1 MQNRRVWAEIDL
13 DALTSNLRRVRE
25 LVGPGKGVMAIVKA
39 NAYGHGAV
47 PVAWHLASQGVQAL
61 GVGDSEEAM
70 ELRRAGISIP
80 ILVLGTIIPGELSDV
95 VDHDVAVTVHSS
107 ERVRR
112 LEREARRAGRP
123 VSVHLKVDTGMG
135 RLGCA
140 PGIAVEIA
148 RLIRAT
154 EFLRFDGL
162 CTHFACA
169 GDARMTEIQVRRFEE
184 VSRAIEAAGIPLPP
198 RHAAASAAI
207 LGRVA
212 THLDLVRP
220 GLMLYGLSPAAP
232 GPGSPPPRQDRLS
245 PAPPEDG
252 LLPVLTLKTQVI
264 FLKDFE
270 AGAPVG
276 YEGTHVTR
284 RRTRVA
290 TLPVGYNDGYPWR
303 LSGCGEVLVRGHR
316 APVVGRISMDYLTVD
331 VGRVPGACV
340 GDEVVLVGAS
350 GGERVTVQELA
361 DRAGTIPYEILTR
374 VGKRVVRTFRGGALA
389 APEKGFTVLRRPGV
403 PQTPSAHR

>member
-13 DALTSNLRRVRE
+13 DALTSNLHRVRE
-25 LVGPGKGVMAIVKA
+25 LAGDGKGIMAIVKA

-47 PVAWHLASQGVQAL
+47 PIAWHLASQGVNAL

-80 ILVLGTIIPGELSDV
+80 ILILGTIIPGELADV
-95 VDHDVAVTVHSS
+95 VDHDIAVTVHSS

-112 LEREARRAGRP
+112 LGREALRAGRP

-162 CTHFACA
+162 CTHFASA
-169 GDARMTEIQVRRFEE
+169 ADATMTAIQVRRFEE
-184 VSRAIEAAGIPLPP
+184 VSRAIEAAGIPLPS
-198 RHAAASAAI
+198 RHASASGAV
-207 LGRVA
+207 LQQVA

-220 GLMLYGLSPAAP
+220 GLVLYGLA
-232 GPGSPPPRQDRLS
+232 
-245 PAPPEDG
+245 PAPPPDPA
-252 LLPVLTLKTQVI
+252 LQPILTLKTQII

-276 YEGTHVTR
+276 YEGTHVTK

-290 TLPVGYNDGYPWR
+290 TLPVGYNDGYPWS
-303 LSGCGEVLVRGHR
+303 LSGRGEVLVRGHR
-316 APVVGRISMDYLTVD
+316 APVVGRISMDYLMVD
-331 VGRVPGACV
+331 VGHVPGVSV
-340 GDEVVLVGAS
+340 GDEVVLIGAS
-350 GGERVTVQELA
+350 GAERVTVRELA
-361 DRAGTIPYEILTR
+361 ERAGTIPYEILTR
-374 VGKRVVRTFRGGALA
+374 LGKRVVRTFRGGTVAI
-389 APEKGFTVLRRPGV
+389 PEKGFTVLRRPGV
-403 PQTPSAHR
+403 WETPPAHR

>member
-25 LVGPGKGVMAIVKA
+25 LAGPAKGVMAIVKA

-80 ILVLGTIIPGELSDV
+80 ILVLGTIIPGELSDI

-148 RLIRAT
+148 GLIRAT

-162 CTHFACA
+162 CTHFASA
-169 GDARMTEIQVRRFEE
+169 TDAQMTATQVRRFEE
-184 VSRAIEAAGIPLPP
+184 VARAILDAGIPLPP
-198 RHAAASAAI
+198 RHAAASGAI
-207 LGRVA
+207 LRRVA
-212 THLDLVRP
+212 PHLDLVRP
-220 GLMLYGLSPAAP
+220 GIALYGLSPA
-232 GPGSPPPRQDRLS
+232 PPHDDALQ
-245 PAPPEDG
+245 
-252 LLPVLTLKTQVI
+252 PVLTLKTQVI

-303 LSGCGEVLVRGHR
+303 LSNCGEVVVRGHR
-316 APVVGRISMDYLTVD
+316 APVVGRISMDYLMVD
-331 VGRVPGACV
+331 VGAVPGVSV
-340 GDEVVLVGAS
+340 GDEAVLVGVS
-350 GGERVTVQELA
+350 GSERVTVKELA
-361 DRAGTIPYEILTR
+361 DRAGTIPYEILTGL
-374 VGKRVVRTFRGGALA
+374 GKRVVRTYRGGASGA
-389 APEKGFTVLRRPGV
+389 ETGFTVLRRPGV
-403 PQTPSAHR
+403 WETPPAHR

>member
-13 DALTSNLRRVRE
+13 DALTSNLRRVRALAGE
-25 LVGPGKGVMAIVKA
+25 TKGVMAIVKA

-47 PVAWHLASQGVQAL
+47 PIAWHLAAQGVQAL

-95 VDHDVAVTVHSS
+95 VDHDIAVTVHSS

-112 LEREARRAGRP
+112 LGREARRAGRP

-140 PGIAVEIA
+140 PGIAIEIA
-148 RLIRAT
+148 QLIRAT

-162 CTHFACA
+162 CTHFASA
-169 GDARMTEIQVRRFEE
+169 SDANMTGVQVRRFEE

-198 RHAAASAAI
+198 RHASASAAI
-207 LGRVA
+207 LQQVA
-212 THLDLVRP
+212 SHLDLVRP
-220 GLMLYGLSPAAP
+220 GIMLYGLSPA
-232 GPGSPPPRQDRLS
+232 PPLQEQLR
-245 PAPPEDG
+245 
-252 LLPVLTLKTQVI
+252 PVLTLKTQVI

-316 APVVGRISMDYLTVD
+316 APVVGRISMDYLMVD
-331 VGRVPGACV
+331 VGRIPGVSV
-340 GDEVVLVGAS
+340 GDEAVLVGAS
-350 GGERVTVQELA
+350 GNERVTVKELA

-374 VGKRVVRTFRGGALA
+374 LGKRVVRTFRGGAPGA
-389 APEKGFTVLRRPGV
+389 AAEAGFTVLRRPGV
-403 PQTPSAHR
+403 WETPPAHR

>member
-13 DALTSNLRRVRE
+13 DALTSNLRRVRALAGE
-25 LVGPGKGVMAIVKA
+25 TKGVMAIVKA

-47 PVAWHLASQGVQAL
+47 PIAWHLAAQGVSAL
-61 GVGDSEEAM
+61 CVGDSEEAM

-80 ILVLGTIIPGELSDV
+80 ILILGTIIPGELSDV
-95 VDHDVAVTVHSS
+95 VDHDIAVTVHSS

-112 LEREARRAGRP
+112 LDREARRAGRP

-140 PGIAVEIA
+140 PGIAIEIA
-148 RLIRAT
+148 KLIRAT

-162 CTHFACA
+162 CTHFASA
-169 GDARMTEIQVRRFEE
+169 NDANMTRVQVRRFEE

-207 LGRVA
+207 LQRVA
-212 THLDLVRP
+212 PQLDLVRP
-220 GLMLYGLSPAAP
+220 GLMLYGLSPALP
-232 GPGSPPPRQDRLS
+232 GLGSSSDPRPPPLQ
-245 PAPPEDG
+245 DG
-252 LLPVLTLKTQVI
+252 LSPVLTLKTQVI

-276 YEGTHVTR
+276 YEGTHVTK

-303 LSGCGEVLVRGHR
+303 LSDCGEVLVRGHR
-316 APVVGRISMDYLTVD
+316 APVVGRISMDYMMVD
-331 VGRVPGACV
+331 VGRVPGVSV

-350 GGERVTVQELA
+350 GDERVTVKELA
-361 DRAGTIPYEILTR
+361 DRAGTIPYEILTGL
-374 VGKRVVRTFRGGALA
+374 GKRVVRTFRGGGSGAEA
-389 APEKGFTVLRRPGV
+389 EKGFTVLRRPGV
-403 PQTPSAHR
+403 WETPPAHR

>member
-13 DALTSNLRRVRE
+13 DALTSNLRRVRALAGE
-25 LVGPGKGVMAIVKA
+25 TKGVMAVVKA

-47 PVAWHLASQGVQAL
+47 PIAWHLAAQGISAL

-95 VDHDVAVTVHSS
+95 VDHDIAVTVHSS

-112 LEREARRAGRP
+112 LGREARRAGRP

-140 PGIAVEIA
+140 PGIALEIA
-148 RLIRAT
+148 QLIRAT

-162 CTHFACA
+162 CTHFASA
-169 GDARMTEIQVRRFEE
+169 GDPGMTAIQVRRFEE

-198 RHAAASAAI
+198 RHASASAAI
-207 LGRVA
+207 LERVA
-212 THLDLVRP
+212 PQLDLVRP
-220 GLMLYGLSPAAP
+220 GIMLYGLSPA
-232 GPGSPPPRQDRLS
+232 PPLQHGLS
-245 PAPPEDG
+245 
-252 LLPVLTLKTQVI
+252 PVLTLKTQVI

-270 AGAPVG
+270 AGAPIG
-276 YEGTHVTR
+276 YEGTHVTK

-316 APVVGRISMDYLTVD
+316 APVVGRVSMDYLTVD
-331 VGRVPGACV
+331 VGRIPGVSV
-340 GDEVVLVGAS
+340 GDEVILVGAV
-350 GGERVTVQELA
+350 GDERVTVKELA

-374 VGKRVVRTFRGGALA
+374 LGKRVVRTFRGGGPGA
-389 APEKGFTVLRRPGV
+389 AAEKGFTVVRRPGV
-403 PQTPSAHR
+403 WETPPAHR

>member
-13 DALTSNLRRVRE
+13 DALTSNLNRVRALAGE
-25 LVGPGKGVMAIVKA
+25 GKGVMAVVKA

-47 PVAWHLASQGVQAL
+47 PIAWNLASQGVNAL

-80 ILVLGTIIPGELSDV
+80 ILVLGTIIPGELADV
-95 VDHDVAVTVHSS
+95 VDHDIAVTVHSS

-112 LEREARRAGRP
+112 LGREALRAGRP

-162 CTHFACA
+162 CTHFASA
-169 GDARMTEIQVRRFEE
+169 SDPHLTAIQVRRFEE
-184 VSRAIEAAGIPLPP
+184 VARAIAAAGIPVPP
-198 RHAAASAAI
+198 RHASASGAI
-207 LGRVA
+207 LERVA
-212 THLDLVRP
+212 PHLEFVRP
-220 GLMLYGLSPAAP
+220 GVMLYGISPALP
-232 GPGSPPPRQDRLS
+232 GAASSDR
-245 PAPPEDG
+245 PAPDG
-252 LLPVLTLKTQVI
+252 LEPVLTLKTQII

-284 RRTRVA
+284 HRTRIA
-290 TLPVGYNDGYPWR
+290 TLPVGYNDGYPWS
-303 LSGCGEVLVRGHR
+303 LSGRGEVLVRGHR
-316 APVVGRISMDYLTVD
+316 APVVGRISMDYLMVD
-331 VGRVPGACV
+331 VGRVPGVSV
-340 GDEVVLVGAS
+340 GDEVVLIGAS
-350 GGERVTVQELA
+350 GDQRVTVRELA
-361 DRAGTIPYEILTR
+361 DRAGTILYEILTR
-374 VGKRVVRTFRGGALA
+374 LGKRVVRTFRGGTVT
-389 APEKGFTVLRRPGV
+389 APEQGFTVLRRPGV
-403 PQTPSAHR
+403 WESPSTHR

>member
-25 LVGPGKGVMAIVKA
+25 LAGPAKGVMAIVKA

-47 PVAWHLASQGVQAL
+47 PIAWHLAAQGVTAL

-80 ILVLGTIIPGELSDV
+80 ILVLGTIIPGELADV
-95 VDHDVAVTVHSS
+95 VDHDIAVTVHSS

-112 LEREARRAGRP
+112 LGREARRAGRP

-140 PGIAVEIA
+140 PGIALEIA
-148 RLIRAT
+148 QLIRAT

-162 CTHFACA
+162 CTHFASA
-169 GDARMTEIQVRRFEE
+169 TDANMTGVQVRRFEE
-184 VSRAIEAAGIPLPP
+184 VSRAIVAAGIPLPP

-207 LGRVA
+207 LGQVA
-212 THLDLVRP
+212 PQLDLVRP
-220 GLMLYGLSPAAP
+220 GVMLYGLSPA
-232 GPGSPPPRQDRLS
+232 PPLQQ
-245 PAPPEDG
+245 
-252 LLPVLTLKTQVI
+252 LLRPVLTLKTQVI

-276 YEGTHVTR
+276 YEGTHVTK

-303 LSGCGEVLVRGHR
+303 LSNCGEVLVRGHR
-316 APVVGRISMDYLTVD
+316 APVVGRISMDYLMVD
-331 VGRVPGACV
+331 VGRIPGVSV
-340 GDEVVLVGAS
+340 GDEAVLVGAS
-350 GGERVTVQELA
+350 GDERVTVRELA

-374 VGKRVVRTFRGGALA
+374 LGKRVVRTFRGGAGA
-389 APEKGFTVLRRPGV
+389 AATAEEKGFTVLRRPGV
-403 PQTPSAHR
+403 PETPPAHR

>member
-1 MQNRRVWAEIDL
+1 
-13 DALTSNLRRVRE
+13 
-25 LVGPGKGVMAIVKA
+25 MAIVKA

-47 PVAWHLASQGVQAL
+47 PIAGHLASQGVGAL

-70 ELRRAGISIP
+70 ELRRAGIMVP
-80 ILVLGTIIPGELSDV
+80 ILVLGTIIPGELADV

-148 RLIRAT
+148 RLIQAT
-154 EFLRFDGL
+154 GFLRFDGL
-162 CTHFACA
+162 CTHFASA
-169 GDARMTEIQVRRFEE
+169 ADPQMTAIQVRRFEE
-184 VSRAIEAAGIPLPP
+184 VSKAIEAAGIPLPP
-198 RHAAASAAI
+198 RHAAASAAVPAQ
-207 LGRVA
+207 VA
-212 THLDLVRP
+212 PHLDIVRP
-220 GLMLYGLSPAAP
+220 GIMLYGLSPA
-232 GPGSPPPRQDRLS
+232 PPHDHLLT
-245 PAPPEDG
+245 PA
-252 LLPVLTLKTQVI
+252 LTLKTQII

-270 AGAPVG
+270 GGAPVG

-284 RRTRVA
+284 RRTRIA
-290 TLPVGYNDGYPWR
+290 TLPVGYNDGYPWS
-303 LSGCGEVLVRGHR
+303 LSGRGEVLVRGHR

-331 VGRVPGACV
+331 VGAVPGVSV

-350 GGERVTVQELA
+350 GDDRVTVRELA

-374 VGKRVVRTFRGGALA
+374 LGKRVVRTFRGGAGA
-389 APEKGFTVLRRPGV
+389 AREEGFAVLRRPV
-403 PQTPSAHR
+403 ISERPPAHR

>member
-13 DALTSNLRRVRE
+13 DALTSNLNRVRSLAGE
-25 LVGPGKGVMAIVKA
+25 GKGVMAIVKA

-47 PVAWHLASQGVQAL
+47 PIAWHLASQGVNAL

-95 VDHDVAVTVHSS
+95 VDHDIAVTVHSS

-112 LEREARRAGRP
+112 LGREALRAGRP

-148 RLIRAT
+148 RLIRST

-162 CTHFACA
+162 CTHFASPS
-169 GDARMTEIQVRRFEE
+169 DPNMTAIQVRRFEE

-198 RHAAASAAI
+198 RHASASGAI
-207 LGRVA
+207 LQQVA
-212 THLDLVRP
+212 PHLEVARP
-220 GLMLYGLSPAAP
+220 GIMLYGLVPAGMGQPDDAM
-232 GPGSPPPRQDRLS
+232 
-245 PAPPEDG
+245 G
-252 LLPVLTLKTQVI
+252 LQPVLTLKTQII

-276 YEGTHVTR
+276 YDGTHVTR

-290 TLPVGYNDGYPWR
+290 TLPVGYNDGYPWS
-303 LSGCGEVLVRGHR
+303 LSGKGEVLVRGHR
-316 APVVGRISMDYLTVD
+316 APVVGRISMDYLMVD
-331 VGRVPGACV
+331 VGRVPGVSV
-340 GDEVVLVGAS
+340 GDEVVLIGAS
-350 GGERVTVQELA
+350 GGERVTVKELA

-374 VGKRVVRTFRGGALA
+374 LGKRVARTFRGGTTA

-403 PQTPSAHR
+403 WESPSAHR

>member
-13 DALTSNLRRVRE
+13 DALSSNLRRVRE
-25 LVGPGKGVMAIVKA
+25 LAGERKGVMAIVKA

-47 PVAWHLASQGVQAL
+47 PVAWHLASQGVNAL

-95 VDHDVAVTVHSS
+95 VDHDIAVTVHSS

-112 LEREARRAGRP
+112 LGREARRAGRP

-162 CTHFACA
+162 CTHFASA
-169 GDARMTEIQVRRFEE
+169 NDAQMTAIQVRRFEE

-198 RHAAASAAI
+198 RHASASGAI

-212 THLDLVRP
+212 PHLDVVRP
-220 GLMLYGLSPAAP
+220 GILLYGLSPA
-232 GPGSPPPRQDRLS
+232 PPHQ
-245 PAPPEDG
+245 DG
-252 LLPVLTLKTQVI
+252 LRPALTLKTQVI

-270 AGAPVG
+270 AHAPVG

-290 TLPVGYNDGYPWR
+290 TLPVGYNDGYPWS
-303 LSGCGEVLVRGHR
+303 LSGKGEVLVRGR
-316 APVVGRISMDYLTVD
+316 RVPVVGRISMDYLMVD
-331 VGRVPGACV
+331 VGDVPGVSV
-340 GDEVVLVGAS
+340 GDEAVLVGAS
-350 GGERVTVQELA
+350 GDERVTVKELA

-374 VGKRVVRTFRGGALA
+374 IGKRVVRTFRGGASGA
-389 APEKGFTVLRRPGV
+389 APETGFTVLRRPGV
-403 PQTPSAHR
+403 WETPPAHR

>member
-13 DALTSNLRRVRE
+13 DALSSNLRRVRE
-25 LVGPGKGVMAIVKA
+25 LAGERKGVMAIVKA

-47 PVAWHLASQGVQAL
+47 PVAWHLASQGVNAL

-80 ILVLGTIIPGELSDV
+80 ILVLGTIIPGELGDV
-95 VDHDVAVTVHSS
+95 VDHDIAVTVHSS

-112 LEREARRAGRP
+112 LGREARRAGRP

-162 CTHFACA
+162 CTHFASA
-169 GDARMTEIQVRRFEE
+169 TDANMTAIQVRRFEE
-184 VSRAIEAAGIPLPP
+184 VSRAVEAAGIPLPP
-198 RHAAASAAI
+198 RHASASGAI

-212 THLDLVRP
+212 PHLDVVRP
-220 GLMLYGLSPAAP
+220 GILLYGLSP
-232 GPGSPPPRQDRLS
+232 GPPLRD
-245 PAPPEDG
+245 
-252 LLPVLTLKTQVI
+252 LLRPVLTLKTQVI

-270 AGAPVG
+270 AHAPLG
-276 YEGTHVTR
+276 YEGTYVTR
-284 RRTRVA
+284 KRTRVA
-290 TLPVGYNDGYPWR
+290 TLPVGYNDGYPWS
-303 LSGCGEVLVRGHR
+303 LSDKGEVLVRGR
-316 APVVGRISMDYLTVD
+316 RVPVVGRVSMDYLMVD
-331 VGRVPGACV
+331 VGDVPGVSV
-340 GDEVVLVGAS
+340 GDEAVLVGAS
-350 GGERVTVQELA
+350 GDERVTVRELA

-374 VGKRVVRTFRGGALA
+374 IGKRVVRTFRGGASGA
-389 APEKGFTVLRRPGV
+389 APETGFTVLRRPGV
-403 PQTPSAHR
+403 WETPPAHR

>member
-25 LVGPGKGVMAIVKA
+25 LAGATKGVMAIVKA

-47 PVAWHLASQGVQAL
+47 PIAWHLASQGVSAL

-95 VDHDVAVTVHSS
+95 VDHDIAVTVHSS

-140 PGIAVEIA
+140 PGIAIEIA
-148 RLIRAT
+148 QLIRAT

-162 CTHFACA
+162 CTHFASA
-169 GDARMTEIQVRRFEE
+169 TDAQMTAIQVRRFDE

-198 RHAAASAAI
+198 RHASASGAV
-207 LGRVA
+207 LQRVA
-212 THLDLVRP
+212 THLDMVRP
-220 GLMLYGLSPAAP
+220 GMMLYGLSPA
-232 GPGSPPPRQDRLS
+232 PPLQ
-245 PAPPEDG
+245 DG
-252 LLPVLTLKTQVI
+252 LQPILTLKTQVI

-276 YEGTHVTR
+276 YEGTHVTK

-303 LSGCGEVLVRGHR
+303 LSNCGEVLVRGHR
-316 APVVGRISMDYLTVD
+316 APVVGRISMDYLMVD
-331 VGRVPGACV
+331 VGRVPGASV

-350 GGERVTVQELA
+350 GDERVTVRELA

-374 VGKRVVRTFRGGALA
+374 LGKRVVRTFRGGASGA
-389 APEKGFTVLRRPGV
+389 APEAGFTVLRRPGV
-403 PQTPSAHR
+403 WETPPAHR

>member
-13 DALTSNLRRVRE
+13 DALTSNLNRVRALAGE
-25 LVGPGKGVMAIVKA
+25 GKGIMAIVKA

-47 PVAWHLASQGVQAL
+47 PIAWHLASQGANAL

-80 ILVLGTIIPGELSDV
+80 ILVLGTIIPGELSDI

-112 LEREARRAGRP
+112 LGREAVRAGRP

-162 CTHFACA
+162 CTHFASP
-169 GDARMTEIQVRRFEE
+169 GDPNMTAIQVRRFEE

-198 RHAAASAAI
+198 RHASASGAI
-207 LGRVA
+207 LQQVA
-212 THLDLVRP
+212 PHLEVVRP
-220 GLMLYGLSPAAP
+220 GIMLYGLSPALP
-232 GPGSPPPRQDRLS
+232 GMGPPEGPVPPPHHG
-245 PAPPEDG
+245 G
-252 LLPVLTLKTQVI
+252 LLPVLTLKTQII

-276 YEGTHVTR
+276 YDGTHVTK

-290 TLPVGYNDGYPWR
+290 TLPVGYNDGYPWS
-303 LSGCGEVLVRGHR
+303 LSGKGEVLVRGHR
-316 APVVGRISMDYLTVD
+316 APVVGRISMDYLMVD
-331 VGRVPGACV
+331 VGRVPGVSV
-340 GDEVVLVGAS
+340 GDEVVLIGAS
-350 GGERVTVQELA
+350 GDERVTVKELA
-361 DRAGTIPYEILTR
+361 DRAATIPYEILTR
-374 VGKRVVRTFRGGALA
+374 LGKRVVRTFRGGTTT

-403 PQTPSAHR
+403 WESPSAHR